1 VERSPYD
8 RYTVWVRGK
17 DGFPHEA
24 SFESDETCAL
34 AITSRVDR
42 LSYHGAVPKTF
53 PPMTRD
59 LEHPYLLGGL
69 AAFFLG
75 LRSPRDPC
83 RTLPFRLPYC
93 VASGTRPS
101 LLGRC
106 LPGEGAYERPIRAFK
121 NRRDI

>member
-1 VERSPYD
+1 MERSPYD

-69 AAFFLG
+69 AAFFFVSG
-75 LRSPRDPC
+75 RHATHTERCRSG
-83 RTLPFRLPYC
+83 FRI
-93 VASGTRPS
+93 A
-101 LLGRC
+101 
-106 LPGEGAYERPIRAFK
+106 
-121 NRRDI
+121 